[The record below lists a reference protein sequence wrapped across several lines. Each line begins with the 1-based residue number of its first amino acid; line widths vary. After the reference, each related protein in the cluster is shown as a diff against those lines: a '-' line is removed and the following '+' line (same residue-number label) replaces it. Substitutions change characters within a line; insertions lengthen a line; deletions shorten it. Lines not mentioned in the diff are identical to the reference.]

1 MNEFHD
7 HWQGVYGK
15 KAETSVSWYQA
26 TPARALASVREIAP
40 SLEASII
47 DIGGGASTLVD
58 GLLEVGYTDITVLDI
73 AAAALEKS
81 KARLGAR
88 AAHINWMA
96 ADITSWSPSRT
107 WDVWHDRA
115 VFHFLTTPENQTRY
129 LNALEC
135 GTKAGSHVI
144 MSTFAL
150 DGPERCSGLPVQR
163 YSAQTLAQK
172 VGPRFKLMEES
183 QEQHLTPWGATQ
195 SFTFAVYVR
204 S

>member
-7 HWQGVYGK
+7 HWQRVYGK

-73 AAAALEKS
+73 A
-81 KARLGAR
+81 
-88 AAHINWMA
+88 
-96 ADITSWSPSRT
+96 
-107 WDVWHDRA
+107 A